1 MRLHREKKITLEFSG
16 KVDGKITYHVPCHLR
31 VQNIGFQSRDLM
43 KLIPGV
49 QVTMV
54 QQCSG
59 HDGAWSAKKE
69 YYEISLDVG
78 KKLFKAIEKD
88 KPAQV
93 ASDCTLAHLHIEE
106 GTTERALHPIE
117 IVYRALGLA

>member
-1 MRLHREKKITLEFSG
+1 
-16 KVDGKITYHVPCHLR
+16 
-31 VQNIGFQSRDLM
+31 M

-49 QVTMV
+49 TVTMV

-78 KKLFKAIEKD
+78 KKLFKAIDKD
-88 KPAQV
+88 KPATV
-93 ASDCTLAHLHIEE
+93 AGDCTLIEHHADAYALVRFPAPRSRTRLRFRT
-106 GTTERALHPIE
+106 GGAYSAVTTSF
-117 IVYRALGLA
+117 LGRLQRVR